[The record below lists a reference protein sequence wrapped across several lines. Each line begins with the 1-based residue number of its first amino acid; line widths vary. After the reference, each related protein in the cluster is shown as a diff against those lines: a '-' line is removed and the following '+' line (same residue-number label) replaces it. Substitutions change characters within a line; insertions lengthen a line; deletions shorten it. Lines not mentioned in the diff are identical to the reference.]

1 MKYLHGLWFKNVVEF
16 VGDSFVDD
24 GLVVVELQQGR
35 MAAFR
40 GFYPKVAFDIG
51 ALGGFFGRELKLMN
65 AVGSLSQEQLSTLLL
80 LFLAL

>member
-1 MKYLHGLWFKNVVEF
+1 MKYLHGLWFENVVKF

-40 GFYPKVAFDIG
+40 GFYP
-51 ALGGFFGRELKLMN
+51 
-65 AVGSLSQEQLSTLLL
+65 
-80 LFLAL
+80 